1 MGISRW
7 IERLRLGR
15 GKGRHEDGLSS
26 VSVNLEGMSL
36 CIDVYLACHIS
47 RALDYE
53 GGEAQGLMLGLLVEF
68 S

>member
-1 MGISRW
+1 M
-7 IERLRLGR
+7 
-15 GKGRHEDGLSS
+15 S

-47 RALDYE
+47 RVFDYE
-53 GGEAQGLMLGLLVEF
+53 GGEAQGLMLFLHVEC